1 MLKSTINCLILFL
14 WVTIWTPLLLWPLH
28 CLEDSKDSPSSQP
41 TEWDET
47 SGKWN
52 EMWCWELFILNIAMQ
67 HNQIHLDYTYQEI
80 FIPGNGKQHN
90 GKISILLLPRHTNW
104 TASVSSASAV
114 NKTNLSISTFR
125 LWVQKI
131 LKFFEIKIKLF
142 EFKAK

>member
-52 EMWCWELFILNIAMQ
+52 EMWCWELFILNVAMQ
-67 HNQIHLDYTYQEI
+67 RDSDPNTIRFILIILIRKYLFLGMANSIMEKYQFSFFPDI
-80 FIPGNGKQHN
+80 LTGQPLFLLHQLWTKQTFQ
-90 GKISILLLPRHTNW
+90 L
-104 TASVSSASAV
+104 A
-114 NKTNLSISTFR
+114 LSDFEYKKFLNS
-125 LWVQKI
+125 
-131 LKFFEIKIKLF
+131 LK
-142 EFKAK
+142 